1 MMDTDFPAIT
11 PGKQFLLSFFPQV
24 PMTRKPEGYFREELE
39 GSRSYAQTG
48 TDIPDFGI
56 GQQYGQ
62 REGGPIFGETVVA
75 GNPSFDILDR
85 DIPALGPETP
95 AYMRRKQLEM
105 LIPGFSERARN
116 AVPNAIRKANQ
127 LRGV

>member
-1 MMDTDFPAIT
+1 MDTDFPAIT
-11 PGKQFLLSFFPQV
+11 PGKQFLLSFLPQV
-24 PMTRKPEGYFREELE
+24 PMTRKPEGYFREELA

-75 GNPSFDILDR
+75 GDPSFDLR
-85 DIPALGPETP
+85 MPKTP
-95 AYMRRKQLEM
+95 AGQSFE
-105 LIPGFSERARN
+105 G
-116 AVPNAIRKANQ
+116 VPNASPEMLRRLMERKMKNPGGQELPGFLKKA
-127 LRGV
+127 